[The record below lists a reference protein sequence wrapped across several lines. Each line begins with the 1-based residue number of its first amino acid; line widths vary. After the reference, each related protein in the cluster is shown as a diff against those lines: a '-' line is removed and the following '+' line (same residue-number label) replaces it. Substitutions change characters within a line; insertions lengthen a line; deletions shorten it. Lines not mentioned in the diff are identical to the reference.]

1 MGGRCYQLLSEKQL
15 DGAMKDFPPLKVKK
29 CEWQANSLFKPYLFV
44 KDSKGSREIS
54 CSACRRSKSYDL
66 PPRRIDDR
74 LRQVLYGT
82 HKSKEACPWCGAK
95 ATIIER
101 RYIRAGV
108 ALTEYIPVVF
118 LAAKGGVLYAQSF
131 WTRKD
136 YYSGMDADQ
145 LTAAPL
151 FMETAAYRFRL
162 GCAERY
168 IRSCCAGR
176 YQVERVKG
184 DYSRENF
191 IREPFQSGGTL
202 FSRYD
207 AYSVFNIAEIDKSEL
222 RYCQYDLFRFGRPFS
237 AMWTG
242 LHYHMM
248 KYLTA
253 YTQYPQQIEMLVKSG
268 WHELVNDL
276 VFERKKNRA
285 IINWSEPDPRKAL
298 GLSGQEI
305 RAFRESSA
313 SAYAIGDYKALR
325 KVGVSASFGEL
336 GELEQRMTG
345 AKEQAVDYCKTYRIR
360 PSRLLHYLDAQNG
373 RTDHKNQSGYWT
385 TWRTWRD
392 YIDTCAQ
399 LGYDLQSETVLLPT
413 ELQEKHD
420 EAAAELRRR
429 REREASELEAQE
441 KLQAKA
447 RLKKW
452 KAKYKMEINGFVFR
466 PAESSREIIA
476 EGKAL
481 QHCVGGYAERHMAG
495 KLTIV
500 FLRRA
505 AAPEASLYTIE
516 MHGTEL
522 IQIHGYKNEN
532 YQGAK
537 NPRAV
542 IGRELDTWLAWL
554 RAGSK
559 RDKQGNPILAK
570 TKEKK
575 EAKTA

>member
-15 DGAMKDFPPLKVKK
+15 DGAMKDFPPLKVKQ
-29 CEWQANSLFKPYLFV
+29 CERQANSLFKPYLFV
-44 KDSKGSREIS
+44 KDSKGSREVS
-54 CSACRRSKSYDL
+54 CSACRRSKRYEL
-66 PPRRIDDR
+66 PPRRMDDR

-82 HKSKEACPWCGAK
+82 HKSKAECPWCGAK

-101 RYIRAGV
+101 RYIRSGV
-108 ALTEYIPVVF
+108 ALEEYIPVVF
-118 LAAKGGVLYAQSF
+118 LAARGGVLYAQGF

-136 YYSGMDADQ
+136 YLSCMDAAQ

-168 IRSCCAGR
+168 IRSNWDGR

-207 AYSVFNIAEIDKSEL
+207 AYSVFNIAEITKSEL
-222 RYCQYDLFRFGRPFS
+222 KYSQYDKFRLGWPFP
-237 AMWTG
+237 ATWTG
-242 LHYHMM
+242 PHCDMM
-248 KYLTA
+248 RYLTA
-253 YTQYPQQIEMLVKSG
+253 YTQFPQQIEMLVKSG

-276 VFERKKNRA
+276 VYERKKNRA
-285 IINWSEPDPRKAL
+285 IINWGEKDLRKAI

-305 RAFRESSA
+305 RAFRESGA
-313 SAYAIGDYKALR
+313 SVYAIGDYKTLR

-336 GELEQRMTG
+336 CELEQRMTG
-345 AKEQAVDYCKTYRIR
+345 AKEQVVAYCKTYRIR
-360 PSRLLHYLDAQNG
+360 PARLLHYLDGQKDRAE
-373 RTDHKNQSGYWT
+373 HKNHSVYW
-385 TWRTWRD
+385 TWRTWKD
-392 YIDTCAQ
+392 YVDTCAQ
-399 LGYDLQSETVLLPT
+399 LGYDLKNEAVLLPT
-413 ELQEKHD
+413 ELQQKHD

-429 REREASELEAQE
+429 REREARELEAQE

-452 KAKYKMEINGFVFR
+452 RTKYRMEINGFVFR

-481 QHCVGGYAERHMAG
+481 EHCVGGYAERHMAG

-505 AAPEASLYTIE
+505 ETPEASLYTIE

-522 IQIHGYKNEN
+522 VQIHGYKNEH
-532 YQGAK
+532 YQGAR

-559 RDKQGNPILAK
+559 RDKQGNPILPK